1 MVYERTTIDRCRIC
15 PEIVSEPTGIAR
27 IFGFLRRRFV
37 RRAGST
43 SSTSVM
49 DNDGRKAVAANRAY
63 AETMRTEGV
72 EWVRRTN
79 IR

>member
-1 MVYERTTIDRCRIC
+1 MVYERTTIDHCRIC
-15 PEIVSEPTGIAR
+15 PETVSEPTGFAR
-27 IFGFLRRRFV
+27 ILSALKRRFV
-37 RRAGST
+37 RNVSNPGSD
-43 SSTSVM
+43 SVM
-49 DNDGRKAVAANRAY
+49 DNGRRETITANKAY